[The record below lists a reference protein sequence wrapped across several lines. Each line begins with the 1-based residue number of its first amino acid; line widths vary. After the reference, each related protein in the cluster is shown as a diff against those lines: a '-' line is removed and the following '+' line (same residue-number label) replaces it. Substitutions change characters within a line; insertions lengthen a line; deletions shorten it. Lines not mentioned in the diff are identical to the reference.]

1 MDTSAPREGCKPS
14 FYVFLAAFSARF
26 GVCRWRDA
34 TKAAADAFH
43 VGHRVRHRLG
53 QRSLD
58 ARRVL
63 DAVRLRPGRRPARS
77 RNARARRHLRLVR
90 GRRVSSAHSPSSPPP
105 GAPRPT
111 SASPRPARSGP
122 FLSLFSSKIDHMR
135 PSSGLAP
142 SPRGVGA
149 SSKKAK
155 IMSKEMQKHL
165 ERARIGDA
173 DVARGARGGD
183 EDGGRTAAANEAQ
196 MSTRARVSRPRR
208 SAAGPQTYG
217 V

>member
-1 MDTSAPREGCKPS
+1 MSAPVAPKRRQK
-14 FYVFLAAFSARF
+14 
-26 GVCRWRDA
+26 
-34 TKAAADAFH
+34 
-43 VGHRVRHRLG
+43 RL
-53 QRSLD
+53 RT
-58 ARRVL
+58 ARVL
-63 DAVRLRPGRRPARS
+63 GRP
-77 RNARARRHLRLVR
+77 RAAGNFRHLRLVR
-90 GRRVSSAHSPSSPPP
+90 GRRVSSAHSPSSPPH

-111 SASPRPARSGP
+111 SASPRPARSGH

-135 PSSGLAP
+135 SSSGLAP

-183 EDGGRTAAANEAQ
+183 EDGGRTTAANEAQ

-208 SAAGPQTYG
+208 SAARPQTHG

>member
-1 MDTSAPREGCKPS
+1 MVVIRTHFP
-14 FYVFLAAFSARF
+14 FSPYS
-26 GVCRWRDA
+26 
-34 TKAAADAFH
+34 
-43 VGHRVRHRLG
+43 RVRSAQG
-53 QRSLD
+53 MS
-58 ARRVL
+58 
-63 DAVRLRPGRRPARS
+63 AVALALFCPWLYAY
-77 RNARARRHLRLVR
+77 
-90 GRRVSSAHSPSSPPP
+90 SPSSPPP

-111 SASPRPARSGP
+111 SASPRPARSGH

-142 SPRGVGA
+142 SPRGGGA
-149 SSKKAK
+149 SSKKVK

-165 ERARIGDA
+165 ERASVGGA

-208 SAAGPQTYG
+208 SAATPQTHG